1 VGSWDSLPRPLLRGL
16 EQAVAVQRAPVA
28 SYVARLR
35 RTRSGAT
42 PSEIIT
48 VLEKQYLRTV
58 TGTGA
63 AVGGVAAAPGVG
75 TLAALA
81 LGGGESAAFLEA
93 TALFA
98 LAVAEVHGIRIEDR
112 ERRRTLL
119 LAVVLGDHASKL
131 VQRTIRRESRHWG
144 YLLPAGIPLT
154 SISAL
159 NRTLIMWFLRKY
171 ARKQGLLMVGK
182 IAPFGIGAAVGAKG
196 NRVLGRQVVHNC
208 REVFGPAPVSFAN
221 SAVS

>member
-28 SYVARLR
+28 TYVARLR
-35 RTRSGAT
+35 RARSGAT
-42 PSEIIT
+42 PSEIIAM
-48 VLEKQYLRTV
+48 LEKQYLRTV

-159 NRTLIMWFLRKY
+159 NRTLVMWFLRKY

-208 REVFGPAPVSFAN
+208 SEVFGPAPVSFAN
-221 SAVS
+221 PALS